1 MNISKEDLQNVVE
14 RLSSNF
20 TAIRNATDELKEAKE
35 VVNKKL
41 EEKYLP
47 VNLEADILK
56 SVQMSIH
63 ESIKAVLSGYDSP
76 LRKLMFKVVDEHYQE
91 LKSLITESFATV
103 IRTEDF
109 KRSILDGFSHKVA
122 RSIISNNDG
131 LFDKVSNELKQD
143 QTFKAKMTLAVAN
156 VVNECL
162 KEKEGANK

>member
-1 MNISKEDLQNVVE
+1 MNISKEELQNVVE
-14 RLSSNF
+14 SLSSNVA
-20 TAIRNATDELKEAKE
+20 AIRNATDELKEAKE

-56 SVQMSIH
+56 SVQTSIH
-63 ESIKAVLSGYDSP
+63 ESIKTVLSGYDSP
-76 LRKLMFKVVDEHYQE
+76 LKKLVFKVVDEYNQE
-91 LKSLITESFATV
+91 LKSLISESFAAV

-109 KRSILDGFSHKVA
+109 KRSILDGFSHKIA
-122 RSIISNNDG
+122 RSIISNNNG

-143 QTFKAKMTLAVAN
+143 QTFKAKMILAVAN

-162 KEKEGANK
+162 KEGEKK